1 MKAAFIA
8 SILVIV
14 GMILFI
20 GILLFG
26 NNNHLYSSKKDPSGI
41 TVLEKD
47 KVTDSQLSLKDF
59 EYLDS
64 CRKYVLKDF
73 LNIDIFENNKADLKT
88 GLTKQTIQAGKKLES
103 VLISLK
109 EQKKEDHY
117 ILVLEGNLANEWA
130 AEFDRNNTWAYR
142 VSYDRALAVYKLWLQ
157 NDINIRKYDIE
168 TIITGSGYYGLC
180 PIKNK
185 SATRFSVQLIP
196 KS

>member
-26 NNNHLYSSKKDPSGI
+26 NNNHIHGSKKDTSI
-41 TVLEKD
+41 ATVLEED
-47 KVTDSQLSLKDF
+47 EVTDPQLSFKEF

-103 VLISLK
+103 VLIGLK

-157 NDINIRKYDIE
+157 NDINIRKYNIE

-185 SATRFSVQLIP
+185 SVKRFSVQLIP
-196 KS
+196 KF

>member
-26 NNNHLYSSKKDPSGI
+26 NNNRLHSSKKNTSAAM
-41 TVLEKD
+41 VLEEDDLTDPEISFD
-47 KVTDSQLSLKDF
+47 KF

-64 CRKYVLKDF
+64 CRKYLLKDF
-73 LNIDIFENNKADLKT
+73 LDIDIFENNKADLKT

-103 VLISLK
+103 VLIALK
-109 EQKKEDHY
+109 EQKKEEKY

-142 VSYDRALAVYKLWLQ
+142 VSYDRAVAVYKLWLQ
-157 NDINIRKYDIE
+157 NDVNIRKYNIE

-185 SATRFSVQLIP
+185 SSKRFSVQLIP